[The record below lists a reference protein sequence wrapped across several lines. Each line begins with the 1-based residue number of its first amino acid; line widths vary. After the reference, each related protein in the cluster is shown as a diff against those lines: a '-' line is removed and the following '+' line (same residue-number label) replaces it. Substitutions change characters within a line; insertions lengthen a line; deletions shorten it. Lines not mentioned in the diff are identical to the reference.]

1 MTLPPRWN
9 PLPAPY
15 REVTVDGATFPAD
28 DPELVRV
35 AFPDTEG
42 GQPLGPAIYCQECGE
57 SYPEELSPDA
67 QEWAAEPCPDS
78 DQLDDDDEPVGPHNT
93 AGAQLAWLNSAQIH
107 LDPDHDEVTVT
118 VSVGDPRG
126 ALAMTV
132 GQDDDGHIYVHVPHP
147 DAPMPHL
154 RDLRH
159 FDPADPRGAM
169 TTRPPEEDPR

>member
-9 PLPAPY
+9 PLPAAY
-15 REVTVDGATFPAD
+15 HVVTVDGDPVESDDAESVGIHFPDAENGHDAAVYCRDCLATFDHHD
-28 DPELVRV
+28 D
-35 AFPDTEG
+35 
-42 GQPLGPAIYCQECGE
+42 
-57 SYPEELSPDA
+57 
-67 QEWAAEPCPDS
+67 AAEDGPCPDS

-93 AGAQLAWLNSAQIH
+93 ADAQLAWINSAAIH

-147 DAPMPHL
+147 DDPMPHL
-154 RDLRH
+154 RDLRYFH
-159 FDPADPRGAM
+159 PADPRGAM